1 MTLTQIN
8 KAGLDELALDHVF
21 TIGASGSSAYTFQG
35 EGLNGTVNNP
45 TLYLTRGKTYRFE
58 NGSGGHPIRIQSTSG
73 ASGTAYDTG
82 VINNAGSGTVIVEVQ
97 HDAPDVLYYQC
108 TSHAAMNGI
117 LYITGALA
125 DGGVTTAKLA
135 DDAVTAAKL
144 ANTSVSAGSYGSAT
158 AIPAITV
165 DAQGRITA
173 ASTNTVNTTT
183 NLATTTATDSV
194 TVTSSTGNNATISE
208 ATGSAAG
215 VMSVAHHDK
224 LDGIE
229 ASATADQTAAEIRT
243 LVESASDSN
252 VFTDADHTKL
262 NGIAT
267 SANNYS
273 HPNHS
278 GDVTSSGDGATT
290 IANGA
295 VTTAKIADGAV
306 TNGKLADNAVT
317 NGKIAASTII
327 TSDIAD
333 SQITDAKIASGISAS
348 KLTGAL
354 PAISGA
360 NLTNLPGGGK
370 VTRVFIDTE
379 GTQYAGSSNTTYL
392 SVTVTNVPSTSTR
405 YLIYITYNL
414 QPQHQNN
421 SSYTANATYSES
433 NASSVGFNFSVSGL
447 RTSELYNGFRFDT
460 ASNTSNRQ
468 YTIQHRATSG
478 QSNKQ
483 SVATSGAM
491 VVLEIDA
498 S

>member
-1 MTLTQIN
+1 
-8 KAGLDELALDHVF
+8 
-21 TIGASGSSAYTFQG
+21 
-35 EGLNGTVNNP
+35 
-45 TLYLTRGKTYRFE
+45 
-58 NGSGGHPIRIQSTSG
+58 
-73 ASGTAYDTG
+73 
-82 VINNAGSGTVIVEVQ
+82 
-97 HDAPDVLYYQC
+97 
-108 TSHAAMNGI
+108 
-117 LYITGALA
+117 
-125 DGGVTTAKLA
+125 
-135 DDAVTAAKL
+135 
-144 ANTSVSAGSYGSAT
+144 
-158 AIPAITV
+158 
-165 DAQGRITA
+165 
-173 ASTNTVNTTT
+173 
-183 NLATTTATDSV
+183 
-194 TVTSSTGNNATISE
+194 
-208 ATGSAAG
+208 
-215 VMSVAHHDK
+215 
-224 LDGIE
+224 
-229 ASATADQTAAEIRT
+229 
-243 LVESASDSN
+243 
-252 VFTDADHTKL
+252 
-262 NGIAT
+262 
-267 SANNYS
+267 
-273 HPNHS
+273 
-278 GDVTSSGDGATT
+278 
-290 IANGA
+290 
-295 VTTAKIADGAV
+295 
-306 TNGKLADNAVT
+306 
-317 NGKIAASTII
+317 
-327 TSDIAD
+327 

-433 NASSVGFNFSVSGL
+433 NASSVGFNFNVSGL
-447 RTSELYNGFRFDT
+447 RVSNLYNGFRFDT